1 MKVDVYETQCSRT
14 MGKYSLLVVES
25 GANVN
30 ALPDSA
36 KKDLGQLTFQKTI
49 ELRGNQL
56 TDGMDPQS
64 VMGDIQEF
72 GWHIE
77 E

>member
-14 MGKYSLLVVES
+14 MGKHSLLVVES
-25 GANVN
+25 GANIN
-30 ALPDSA
+30 ALPESA
-36 KKDLGQLTFQKTI
+36 KEELGRLTFQKTI
-49 ELRGNQL
+49 ELRGDQKI
-56 TDGMDPQS
+56 DGMDPQA

-77 E
+77 D